1 MQHLDEVIAAEIY
14 ARDGIVVGVVKR
26 GKEVLKPWVSSGVF
40 FRTFFSL
47 LKRKCKHS
55 RVNPPVKNQRFLPA
69 PFTQGGLWF
78 QHHKH
83 CPTKKS
89 PPPKAVGM
97 GENH

>member
-55 RVNPPVKNQRFLPA
+55 RVNPSVTA
-69 PFTQGGLWF
+69 
-78 QHHKH
+78 
-83 CPTKKS
+83 CAV
-89 PPPKAVGM
+89 PPPPLSLSCSA
-97 GENH
+97 

>member
-26 GKEVLKPWVSSGVF
+26 GKEVLKPWVSRVVF

-55 RVNPPVKNQRFLPA
+55 RKIIP
-69 PFTQGGLWF
+69 
-78 QHHKH
+78 H
-83 CPTKKS
+83 S
-89 PPPKAVGM
+89 
-97 GENH
+97 

>member
-26 GKEVLKPWVSSGVF
+26 GKEVVKPWVSRGVF

-69 PFTQGGLWF
+69 PFTHTRPQTGVRERNR
-78 QHHKH
+78 
-83 CPTKKS
+83 TKCGS
-89 PPPKAVGM
+89 
-97 GENH
+97 